1 MAHGN
6 LHSILNCHALNWLLN
21 WNNAS
26 LPQCNFTMFPT
37 TQHVKISPHEYEL
50 RRKPMIPSSHC
61 YVSSA
66 PTKTVCIWI
75 SIPFLLMKT
84 FSFSPPRV
92 PELCPLADSPP
103 FHMST
108 IVLTKTFCC
117 CCWMSH
123 MHNYWWWLW
132 HAKKCPWRCLGQAF
146 SIHPRIKWRM
156 CFFCF
161 ASFPSENL
169 GIEFWIRIQ
178 YNVMQ
183 GLVPLNINVFWGFFS
198 LP

>member
-84 FSFSPPRV
+84 FLISFSPPSSIWIV
-92 PELCPLADSPP
+92 PIGWQPSISYVTIASTKALCPQ
-103 FHMST
+103 
-108 IVLTKTFCC
+108 CC
-117 CCWMSH
+117 CVSRCYLCTITD
-123 MHNYWWWLW
+123 NGCGTRRNVLDRVL
-132 HAKKCPWRCLGQAF
+132 AKPSAF
-146 SIHPRIKWRM
+146 TPES
-156 CFFCF
+156 
-161 ASFPSENL
+161 N
-169 GIEFWIRIQ
+169 G
-178 YNVMQ
+178 
-183 GLVPLNINVFWGFFS
+183 
-198 LP
+198 